1 MKQKIKRLLSVMITL
16 CMLFTMVPNTIVPVK
31 AAGETYDLE
40 LALPWGSNDLLPN
53 STREADVKLNVTYP
67 DGHTE
72 PADKTTYTVQVEDIQ
87 KSNPS
92 DPDPSQLMNLQIING
107 NRLVIDAN
115 SDGIVGSSNITLAAY
130 LGTDKVATM
139 TQTINIKNE
148 IYQIPHKLQDANGN
162 VVNPDIG
169 ETLDLESLLVLKKLT
184 YDHANGK
191 SVTVTNIDLNQSQ
204 YVVDI
209 QYNAAKWEK
218 TNINDTTG
226 VYNLNRITLDNAEF
240 IVSIIET
247 NVGCLA
253 EHHYEFESL
262 GCTVK
267 WSQGNPGSVSKTGTA
282 DFHLDVNMP
291 GKDYDV
297 EFVFGYG
304 PRSQGNLLTH
314 PNNNSFYSLYT
325 FPNGKISGI
334 QVDGQ
339 AVAEAR
345 QGGDFWIKVIGYVV
359 VGNVRYVAYEEY
371 TSDINLVDPS
381 NPGNPSGMPYTAEF
395 PNNHYGVFNYENS
408 MEMYLDTS
416 NVYNENYNIE
426 FAIGAYNPVDGF
438 VSFNVN
444 QNDLFDPIIDAN
456 NKTVGICLNG
466 AAIASICDN
475 SQFEVQ
481 VKLTIPSINYTWNY
495 CKTVSLNRTFF
506 WMDFISNNWPVSVYD
521 DATSAELYI
530 DTSAFDQLVPNY
542 DLDFELGTMGANGPA
557 DYAPLNVNPQ
567 IGQLFN
573 KVVDTSTGK
582 VVGIELN
589 AVAIRQVYSDEDLAV
604 KVDLKLDGYTI
615 TTSHLNIRLASTAA
629 SYWYYLGDSNEFP
642 GNYFA
647 VPDEIEYEIRNSQ
660 NPNGVSGKVDVTNVA
675 VQVTS
680 GNPDAVTVVTD
691 GNMKMLSCNSLG
703 SADVTITHKTP
714 TGGTATYTYTINV
727 VDSIWR
733 SFYRNRDG
741 IYNAVQG
748 GSVTLDLFTT
758 HERWTQSTGVYE
770 ANTPYELEWFTQNPS
785 QAQYVTFVPNA
796 DKTACTLQLT
806 ANAPEEDI
814 DFIYFVY
821 ELDANGNRIAGSV
834 AECWGRLVVMN
845 NFPYLKLDGFTYDL
859 EVGETIVI
867 TPTSRNRYLN
877 NGVVNDVPLANA
889 QYILNYDPDS
899 LEIIDNGDGTYNV
912 TRLKSWEI
920 ESAYWRVEAP
930 FVGDDFVTEEY
941 LYFPKLNYEVAYT
954 SLLGQNDTTW
964 MYDNEDYTLEVDT
977 TNLAGKR
984 ADVDLEWYVIK
995 WIDDD
1000 NYDVLTEGYTVN
1012 GNKITLKGTE
1022 LAAQGLEKFEVI
1034 AVVTSNG
1041 VETGDGAYVEVEL
1054 RAHSHEAGVNLT
1066 KTEAVEATCENA
1078 GNIEYWTCDECGKIY
1093 SDETATT
1100 EISKAETVVAKKEHE
1115 AGKIVGKYDATC
1127 VETGYTGD
1135 VICSACSTV
1144 LETGSSVA
1152 ATGVHNYLDKKCT
1165 MCNAEDT
1172 AIVPEE
1178 DVQLGVAGTQTEAS
1192 VAKEAETVKE
1202 DILKSRTP
1210 DPSIYEVAFK
1220 DDVNLD
1226 EVAENISNGEVE
1238 IVVDVVA
1245 VPVEKEEVA
1254 TGIIDEITTMLVAVE
1269 RETAGNVKNGTVE
1282 SGIAQYLD
1290 LSVLLKA
1297 QNKSTGKSETLG
1309 EYKKT
1314 ENPITITITIPDKY
1328 LQSGYEVFI
1337 LRNHEG
1343 VVEKIPL
1350 TANSDG
1356 IYSFTT
1362 NLFSTY
1368 ALAYVNT
1375 QANTEEFVD
1384 MVCDHSWG
1392 EWQHFEGHIYKFH
1405 YCEKCG
1411 EYEAQYLDVVTP
1423 DNTVSNN
1430 TASANSVPLTGD
1442 TSNVLGWLALMMGCA
1457 CILLCNVVYRK
1468 KK

>member
-40 LALPWGSNDLLPN
+40 LALPWSSNNLLPN
-53 STREADVKLNVTYP
+53 STKEADVNLNVTYP

-72 PADKTTYTVQVEDIQ
+72 PADKTTYTVQVADIQ
-87 KSNPS
+87 KANPS
-92 DPDPSQLMNLQIING
+92 DPEPSQLMNLQIING
-107 NRLVIDAN
+107 NRLVIEAN
-115 SDGIVGSSNITLAAY
+115 SDGIVGSSNITLDAY
-130 LGTDKVATM
+130 IGTDKVATM
-139 TQTINIKNE
+139 TQTINIMNE
-148 IYQIPHKLQDANGN
+148 IYQIPHELQDANGD
-162 VVNPDIG
+162 VVNTDIG

-191 SVTVTNIDLNQSQ
+191 SVTVTDIDLNQSQ

-218 TNINDTTG
+218 TNANDTTG
-226 VYNLNRITLDNAEF
+226 AFNLNRITADNAEF
-240 IVSIIET
+240 MVSIIET
-247 NVGCLA
+247 NVGSLA
-253 EHHYEFESL
+253 SHHYEFDSL
-262 GCTVK
+262 GYSVH
-267 WSQGNPGSVSKTGTA
+267 WSQGNPQSVSKTGTA
-282 DFHLDVNMP
+282 DFYLDVNMP

-314 PNNNSFYSLYT
+314 PNNNPFYSLYR
-325 FPNGKISGI
+325 FSDGKISGI

-359 VGNVRYVAYEEY
+359 VGNVRYVASEEY
-371 TSDINLVDPS
+371 TSDMNLVDPS
-381 NPGNPSGMPYTAEF
+381 NPNNPSNPGAIPYTAEF
-395 PNNHYGVFNYENS
+395 QNNHYGVFNYENS

-426 FAIGAYNPVDGF
+426 FVVGAYNPVDGF
-438 VSFNVN
+438 VPFNTN
-444 QNDLFDPIIDAN
+444 QNDLFNPIIDAN

-481 VKLTIPSINYTWNY
+481 VKLTIPSISYTWNY

-542 DLDFELGTMGANGPA
+542 DLDFELGTMGANGPN

-573 KVVDTSTGK
+573 KVVDNSTGK

-589 AVAIRQVYSDEDLAV
+589 AAAIRQVYSDEDLAV
-604 KVDLKLDGYTI
+604 KVEIKVDGYTI
-615 TTSHLNIRLASTAA
+615 TTSHLNVRLASTAP
-629 SYWYYLGDSNEFP
+629 SYWYNYGDTNVFP
-642 GNYFA
+642 GSGIGI
-647 VPDEIEYEIRNSQ
+647 DSEIPYEIVNSQ
-660 NPNGVSGKVDVTNVA
+660 NPNGIMGMVDVTDVK

-680 GNPDAVTVVTD
+680 GAADAVTVEKD
-691 GNMKMLSCNSLG
+691 GNMWAIFFNSLG
-703 SADVTITHKTP
+703 SANITITHKTP
-714 TGGTATYTYTINV
+714 DGGTQDYTYTIGV

-821 ELDANGNRIAGSV
+821 ELDANGNRIAGAV

-930 FVGDDFVTEEY
+930 FAGDDFVTEEG

-984 ADVDLEWYVIK
+984 ANVALEWLVVK
-995 WIDDD
+995 WLDDD
-1000 NYDVLTEGYTVN
+1000 NYELLTEGYTVN

-1041 VETGDGAYVEVEL
+1041 IETGDVAYVEVEL
-1054 RAHSHEAGVNLT
+1054 RAHSHEVGVTLT
-1066 KTEAVEATCENA
+1066 KTDAVEATCENV
-1078 GNIEYWTCDECGKIY
+1078 GNIEYWTCSVCEKIY
-1093 SDETATT
+1093 SDEEATN
-1100 EISKAETVVAKKEHE
+1100 EISAAETVIAKKEHSI
-1115 AGKIVGKYDATC
+1115 GKTVGKFDATC
-1127 VETGYTGD
+1127 VNPGYTGD
-1135 VICSACSTV
+1135 VICSECSTV
-1144 LETGSSVA
+1144 LEEGSSVA
-1152 ATGVHNYLDKKCT
+1152 ATGIHNYLDKKCT

-1172 AIVPEE
+1172 SVNPEE
-1178 DVQLGVAGTQTEAS
+1178 DVQLGIAGTQTENS
-1192 VAKEAETVKE
+1192 VAKEAESVKE
-1202 DILKSRTP
+1202 DILNSRTP
-1210 DPSIYEVAFK
+1210 DPSVYEVAFK
-1220 DDVNLD
+1220 NDVDLE
-1226 EVAENISNGEVE
+1226 EVAEEVRSGETE
-1238 IVVDVVA
+1238 IVVEVSA
-1245 VPVEKEEVA
+1245 IPVEKENIA
-1254 TGIIDEITTMLVAVE
+1254 TETVSEITTMLVAVE
-1269 RETAGNVKNGTVE
+1269 EELAENNETE
-1282 SGIAQYLD
+1282 SGIVQYLD
-1290 LSVLLKA
+1290 LSVLVKA
-1297 QNKSTGKSETLG
+1297 QKSDGKVETLG

-1314 ENPITITITIPDKY
+1314 ENPITFTITIPEKY
-1328 LQSGYEVFI
+1328 TQSGYEVFI

-1343 VVEKIPL
+1343 TVEKLPL
-1350 TANSDG
+1350 IANGDG
-1356 IYSFTT
+1356 TYSFTT

-1375 QANTEEFVD
+1375 QAHTEEVAD
-1384 MVCDHSWG
+1384 TVCDHSWG

-1405 YCEKCG
+1405 HCEKCG
-1411 EYEAQYLDVVTP
+1411 EYEAQYLDVETT
-1423 DNTVSNN
+1423 DDTVSNN
-1430 TASANSVPLTGD
+1430 TTTGNSVPLTGD
-1442 TSNVLGWLALMMGCA
+1442 TSNVFGWLVLMMGCA
-1457 CILLCNVVYRK
+1457 CILLCCVVYRK
-1468 KK
+1468 KQ